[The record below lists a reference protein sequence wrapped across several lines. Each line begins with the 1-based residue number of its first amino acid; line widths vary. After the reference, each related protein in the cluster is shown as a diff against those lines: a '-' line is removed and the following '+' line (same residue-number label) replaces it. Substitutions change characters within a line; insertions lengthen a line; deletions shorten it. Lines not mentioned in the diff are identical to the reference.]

1 MQSGRLWFELAGV
14 LAASPPFVQENLV
27 VLLAGGGEGR
37 EGQLLLQF
45 DVAQLRDRSRIK
57 RLCDQGGHTTR
68 MRLSARFRIGRKP
81 RYLGVSPLGSR

>member
-1 MQSGRLWFELAGV
+1 
-14 LAASPPFVQENLV
+14 
-27 VLLAGGGEGR
+27 
-37 EGQLLLQF
+37 LLQF